1 MDSEV
6 KIFLKRAENELRL
19 AKALFILSTED
30 SIKVNLEAN
39 KEDTFYS
46 AAISHAYY
54 AIFYSTKALLLT
66 KKIKTSSPNV
76 HKTTLEE
83 FKKTFVDTGVLDFEL
98 LKIYNK
104 MIIRAD
110 ELLGLFKVEKNK
122 RGDFTYKTIA
132 QANIDP
138 AKDSIEHA
146 RKFLTNIRAVI
157 K

>member
-6 KIFLKRAENELRL
+6 KLFLNRAENELRL
-19 AKALFILSTED
+19 AKALFNLSKED
-30 SIKVNLEAN
+30 SIKVNLGAN

-66 KKIKTSSPNV
+66 KRIKTDSPNI
-76 HKTTLEE
+76 HKKTFEE
-83 FKKTFVDTGVLDFEL
+83 FKKTFVDTGILDLEL

-110 ELLGLFKVEKNK
+110 ELLGLFKIEKRK

-132 QANIDP
+132 QANIEP
-138 AKDSIEHA
+138 AKDSIENA
-146 RKFLTNIRAVI
+146 RKFVTNIRAVI

>member
-6 KIFLKRAENELRL
+6 KIFLSRAENELRL
-19 AKALFILSTED
+19 AKALFILSKED
-30 SIKVNLEAN
+30 SIKINLGAN
-39 KEDTFYS
+39 NEDTFYS

-66 KKIKTSSPNV
+66 RKIKTTSPNI
-76 HKTTLEE
+76 HMETLSE
-83 FKKTFVDTGVLDFEL
+83 FKKNFVDTGILDLEL

-104 MIIRAD
+104 MILRAD
-110 ELLGLFKVEKNK
+110 ELLGLFIVEKRK

-132 QANIDP
+132 QANIGP
-138 AKDSIEHA
+138 AKESIENA
-146 RKFLTNIRAVI
+146 RKFLTNIRAII

>member
-6 KIFLKRAENELRL
+6 KIFLSRAENELRL
-19 AKALFILSTED
+19 AKALFILSKED
-30 SIKVNLEAN
+30 SIKINLGAN
-39 KEDTFYS
+39 NEDTFYS

-66 KKIKTSSPNV
+66 RKIKTTSPNI
-76 HKTTLEE
+76 HMETLSE
-83 FKKTFVDTGVLDFEL
+83 FKKTFVDTGILDLEL

-104 MIIRAD
+104 MILRAD
-110 ELLGLFKVEKNK
+110 ELLGLFIVEKRK

-132 QANIDP
+132 QANIGP
-138 AKDSIEHA
+138 AKESIENA
-146 RKFLTNIRAVI
+146 RKFLTNIRAII